1 MSVFQDTDTVA
12 YLFLH
17 QIPHT
22 LSKRTGIADGGSL
35 TDTGGK
41 GDGVR
46 SLTHQ
51 GASPQHRL
59 FPRAAATVDKAYQL
73 DVVLAFKSALSFPDG
88 TKIPASWA
96 LILCLHTTDN
106 TKFNIVFLLK

>member
-1 MSVFQDTDTVA
+1 MRVFQDMDTVA
-12 YLFLH
+12 YLFLY

-22 LSKRTGIADGGSL
+22 LSKGTGIADGGSL

-51 GASPQHRL
+51 GAGPKHCL
-59 FPRAAATVDKAYQL
+59 FPRAAAAVDKDHQL

-88 TKIPASWA
+88 TKIPASRA
-96 LILCLHTTDN
+96 VVL
-106 TKFNIVFLLK
+106 FLLLCDQLFQQLKGFL

>member
-1 MSVFQDTDTVA
+1 MGVIQDTDTVA

-51 GASPQHRL
+51 GAGPQHRL

-73 DVVLAFKSALSFPDG
+73 DVVLVFKSALSFPDG
-88 TKIPASWA
+88 TKIPASGA
-96 LILCLHTTDN
+96 VVLCLHTTDN
-106 TKFNIVFLLK
+106 AKFHIVFLLK